1 MRGVRVGCAV
11 RAVKAVHEIAYTHKH
26 MRLLLEDLLE
36 PELYS
41 HDR

>member
-1 MRGVRVGCAV
+1 MRGGVRSTSG
-11 RAVKAVHEIAYTHKH
+11 KAVHEIAYTHKH